1 MSLEVWQK
9 LAVNNNG
16 QFQDVWKLSASSEQS
31 ISTILCL
38 WNQGQ
43 GEVNITSHGYT
54 LKSTII

>member
-16 QFQDVWKLSASSEQS
+16 QFQDVWKLSASSEQN

-38 WNQGQ
+38 WNQ